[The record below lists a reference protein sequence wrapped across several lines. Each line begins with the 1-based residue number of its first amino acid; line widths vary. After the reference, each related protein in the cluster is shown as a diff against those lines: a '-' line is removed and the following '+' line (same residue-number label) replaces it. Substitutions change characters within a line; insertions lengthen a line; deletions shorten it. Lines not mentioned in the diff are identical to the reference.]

1 MDTADEREV
10 FMISST
16 LTRALNEQI
25 GNELSAHNHY
35 LAIAVYFA
43 KRSLDGWA
51 GFFFRQAEEEREH
64 AMKILHFLLD
74 NDVAPTISRAEEA
87 KPVFA
92 DAVDAVASAVK
103 AERTVTAQFEAL
115 MAIAHQEN
123 DYRAV
128 PLLHWFLNEQ
138 IEEEATM
145 GKLLDLVQSG
155 INLFQAQDFLPEPH
169 AGEQAGDEAGA

>member
-1 MDTADEREV
+1 
-10 FMISST
+10 MISST

-25 GNELSAHNHY
+25 GHELSAHNHY

-74 NDVAPTISRAEEA
+74 NDVAPTIPKAAEA

-92 DAVDAVASAVK
+92 DAVEAVASAVK
-103 AERTVTAQFEAL
+103 AERTVTTQFEAM

-128 PLLHWFLNEQ
+128 PLLQWFLNEQ
-138 IEEEATM
+138 IKEEATM

-155 INLFQAQDFLPEPH
+155 INLFQAQDYLPTPH
-169 AGEQAGDEAGA
+169 SEGEVGVEAGA

>member
-1 MDTADEREV
+1 
-10 FMISST
+10 MISSA
-16 LTRALNEQI
+16 LIKALNNQV

-51 GFFFRQAEEEREH
+51 DFFFRQAEEEREH

-74 NDVAPTISRAEEA
+74 NEVAPFIPEAREA
-87 KPVFA
+87 KPAFA
-92 DAVDAVASAVK
+92 DAVEAVASAVK
-103 AERTVTAQFEAL
+103 AERTVTAQFEAM

-128 PLLHWFLNEQ
+128 PLLQWFLNEQ

-155 INLFQAQDFLPEPH
+155 INLFQAQDYLPEPH
-169 AGEQAGDEAGA
+169 ASDEAGDEAGA

>member
-1 MDTADEREV
+1 
-10 FMISST
+10 MISTT
-16 LTRALNEQI
+16 LSQALNKQI
-25 GNELSAHNHY
+25 GHELSAHNHY

-64 AMKILHFLLD
+64 AMKILNFMLD
-74 NDVAPTISRAEEA
+74 NDIAPYIPEVQGA
-87 KPVFA
+87 KPAFA
-92 DAVDAVASAVK
+92 DAAEAVASAVR
-103 AERTVTAQFEAL
+103 AERTVTTQFEAM

-128 PLLHWFLNEQ
+128 PLLQWFLNEQ

-155 INLFQAQDFLPEPH
+155 INLFQAQDYLPEPH
-169 AGEQAGDEAGA
+169 AEGEGEAEA

>member
-1 MDTADEREV
+1 
-10 FMISST
+10 MISST
-16 LTRALNEQI
+16 LTKALNDQI
-25 GNELSAHNHY
+25 GHELSAHNHY

-43 KRSLDGWA
+43 SRSLDGWA
-51 GFFFRQAEEEREH
+51 GFFYRQAEEERAH

-74 NDVAPTISRAEEA
+74 NDVTPHIPAAREA
-87 KPVFA
+87 RPAFA
-92 DAVDAVASAVK
+92 DAVEAVASAVK
-103 AERTVTAQFEAL
+103 AERTVTTQFEAM

-128 PLLHWFLNEQ
+128 PLLQWFLSEQ

-155 INLFQAQDFLPEPH
+155 INLFQAQAHLPAPH
-169 AGEQAGDEAGA
+169 AEGEAGAEAGV